1 MNIFDISISQLM
13 KHLFIMILMSL
24 FVAVLHAQNATIVA
38 AQCPQC
44 GIVLHGADMKKF
56 DDPSFHK
63 SGCTFVKKRET
74 ESNKLRDYTPMQ
86 EVGSK
91 YSEADQRRLYS
102 YGNGTACPIC
112 GGISRHNGS
121 DCALGYA
128 QKRAMELREEAE
140 RASNADARRNAVRNY
155 QMMEENINTLA
166 QSAQK
171 SGNASSPAPSTTQ
184 PKPWNPIENIRNNRT
199 HITNALLEKGYDKKL
214 AFYDSYYACAF
225 GKTSP
230 NGEEEW
236 VLVDRDGDT
245 VGTFSKIELADDGS
259 FFKYYMVR
267 DFNGQWGLYNERGT
281 LLCAPKYESI
291 NMLTANRDDYVKE
304 AFFDVTQRDGN
315 GVLRH
320 GVFNQSYGV
329 DGIKGEVIPCA
340 CDHIELI
347 DRSPSSRGTLAKF
360 QIGGAMGV
368 MNVQKG
374 EVLIQPSY
382 SYINTYFTLK
392 HGMFLIVGDS
402 NGLGAFH
409 AASMKEVVP
418 VTPGYTLD
426 KVRNLIDQI
435 GK

>member
-1 MNIFDISISQLM
+1 
-13 KHLFIMILMSL
+13 
-24 FVAVLHAQNATIVA
+24 
-38 AQCPQC
+38 
-44 GIVLHGADMKKF
+44 
-56 DDPSFHK
+56 
-63 SGCTFVKKRET
+63 
-74 ESNKLRDYTPMQ
+74 
-86 EVGSK
+86 
-91 YSEADQRRLYS
+91 
-102 YGNGTACPIC
+102 
-112 GGISRHNGS
+112 
-121 DCALGYA
+121 
-128 QKRAMELREEAE
+128 
-140 RASNADARRNAVRNY
+140 
-155 QMMEENINTLA
+155 
-166 QSAQK
+166 
-171 SGNASSPAPSTTQ
+171 
-184 PKPWNPIENIRNNRT
+184 
-199 HITNALLEKGYDKKL
+199 
-214 AFYDSYYACAF
+214 
-225 GKTSP
+225 
-230 NGEEEW
+230 
-236 VLVDRDGDT
+236 
-245 VGTFSKIELADDGS
+245 LADDGS

-291 NMLTANRDDYVKE
+291 KMLTANRDDYVKE

-320 GVFNQSYGV
+320 GVFNQSYDV
-329 DGIKGEVIPCA
+329 DGIKGEVIPCV

-347 DRSPSSRGTLAKF
+347 DRSPSSQGTLAKI

-374 EVLIQPSY
+374 EVVIQPSY